1 LNTGNYQRSKM
12 EFGCV
17 LSMHVNEF
25 RTRFDVMAYLGDMY
39 CELRKPEEALSLL
52 ERVIKS
58 TNANS
63 HLEDRH
69 PIRENRNCSISLAAL
84 ELGRSEE
91 SQKWFRI
98 GRNIFDTKSRFWI
111 RGMSTY
117 WREL

>member
-1 LNTGNYQRSKM
+1 MSPSDDTSLYEARVQAKNLTHLGLISLNTGNYQRSKM

-63 HLEDRH
+63 HLEDMH
-69 PIRENRNCSISLAAL
+69 PI
-84 ELGRSEE
+84 
-91 SQKWFRI
+91 
-98 GRNIFDTKSRFWI
+98 
-111 RGMSTY
+111 
-117 WREL
+117 